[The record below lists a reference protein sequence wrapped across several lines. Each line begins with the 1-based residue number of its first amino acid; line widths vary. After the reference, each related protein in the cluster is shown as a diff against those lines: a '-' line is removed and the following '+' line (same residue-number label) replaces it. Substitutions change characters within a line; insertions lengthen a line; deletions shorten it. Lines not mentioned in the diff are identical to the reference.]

1 MKYVNGLPVYEKDDP
16 CALHEYSEEMAK
28 KIQEKE
34 NTQKQQIEN
43 LNEQYTQL
51 NQGLQA
57 ANDQIGVL
65 DSLKADRAE
74 TEKQFR
80 KIYTDQERQD
90 KLINGL
96 KDSAINITTDKQKSL
111 HIEDSSNLPAKIN
124 IFGNSEQESDPSLE
138 TPSNI
143 KNVGSNINFLKAD
156 LFSTRNI
163 NGIDFVNNGDGTYT
177 LNGTATEN
185 AFYAKDITL
194 NPGTYTLSGCPKDG
208 QQDKYGLQILGQG
221 AGDFGSGQTFTI
233 KSQATVT
240 VRMMVWKGVTVSNL
254 IFKPKLEEG
263 DTATSYSPYNCGNIG
278 ISVFNKNWADGNRLA
293 EEMKSFSSTAS
304 EEVVD
309 GRQCVKFENSH
320 FLKRDGFKGLK
331 NNYKENTQ
339 YTISI
344 QVRVTDVSVTSG
356 KTLYLQIYDKQG
368 NMIGFKNT
376 EAKGKEW
383 ITLSYTMPKNTTL
396 SYIAFSFGTFAYWY
410 LDKDSIQ
417 IYEATDEGDC
427 PVYEGQKIVFP
438 LSEGQK
444 LMLGDYPGTDE
455 KIHHVRKQVVLDGTE
470 NCSMSGKQFE
480 KCASFFFSG
489 ASMGRKSKER
499 TSMISNQFIFND
511 MAYNDGLDIEC
522 ITNNMKNASGQD
534 LIIVNIEKTRLSE
547 ISVSGF
553 KKFLAEQ
560 KQKGTPVIIEIELAE
575 EETEDFT
582 EEQKTASEQLQ
593 NCDMYKPVTNIVTE
607 ENMALI
613 EAQYIADT
621 KTYIDNK
628 YNNLAQQIINQIAGG
643 N

>member
-1 MKYVNGLPVYEKDDP
+1 MKKY
-16 CALHEYSEEMAK
+16 
-28 KIQEKE
+28 KI
-34 NTQKQQIEN
+34 
-43 LNEQYTQL
+43 
-51 NQGLQA
+51 
-57 ANDQIGVL
+57 
-65 DSLKADRAE
+65 S
-74 TEKQFR
+74 
-80 KIYTDQERQD
+80 TDQERQD

-111 HIEDSSNLPAKIN
+111 HIEDSSNMPAKIN

-233 KSQATVT
+233 KSQTTVT

-263 DTATSYSPYNCGNIG
+263 DTATSYSPYNCGNIAV
-278 ISVFNKNWADGNRLA
+278 SVFNKNWADGNRLA
-293 EEMKSFSSTAS
+293 EQMKGHDKDTT
-304 EEVVD
+304 EEVID
-309 GRQCVKFENSH
+309 GKNCIVFNNNKFLYSS
-320 FLKRDGFKGLK
+320 GFRGLK

-339 YTISI
+339 YLIKANVRIKDTSI
-344 QVRVTDVSVTSG
+344 TAG
-356 KTLYLQIYDKQG
+356 YTLYIQACDKQG
-368 NMIGFKNT
+368 NIVGFKNT
-376 EAKGKEW
+376 EAKGENW
-383 ITLSYTMPKNTTL
+383 IELSFVTNKNTTL
-396 SYIAFSFGTFAYWY
+396 DCIIFSYGNAKEWV
-410 LDKDSIQ
+410 LDKESIQ
-417 IYEATDEGDC
+417 IYESNMTGEC
-427 PVYEGQKIVFP
+427 PVYEGQKIIFP
-438 LSEGQK
+438 LGEGQK
-444 LMLGDYPGTDE
+444 LMLGDYLGSDK
-455 KIHHVRKQVVLDGTE
+455 KIHHVRKQVELDGTE

-480 KCASFFFSG
+480 ECASFYFSG
-489 ASMGRKSKER
+489 ASLGRKSTER
-499 TSMISNQFIFND
+499 TSMLSNQFVFND
-511 MAYNDGLDIEC
+511 MAYNDSLDAEC
-522 ITNNMKNASGQD
+522 VTNNMENASGQD
-534 LIIVNIEKTRLSE
+534 LIIVNIKKSRLSE
-547 ISVSGF
+547 VSVSGF

-593 NCDMYKPVTNIVTE
+593 NCDMYKPVTNITTE

-613 EAQYIADT
+613 EANYIADT

-628 YNNLAQQIINQIAGG
+628 YNNLAQQIINQITGG